1 MSGSKE
7 RERGHG
13 GVVRVVVVV
22 VGVQKTVKV
31 FPLAN
36 TECWRLYRTET
47 HGRTQTHITHTQ
59 IQVIPLKTH
68 THIYQW
74 NFDIG
79 HPLIG

>member
-7 RERGHG
+7 RERTW
-13 GVVRVVVVV
+13 GVVRVVVV

-68 THIYQW
+68 AHIYKW